1 MNIYKPMLAQSRE
14 KPFDSP
20 DWIFEAKWDGI
31 RALVYVG
38 ETLSIKSRNGK
49 EILHKFPE
57 LNEIKDLTSEV
68 VLDGEIIVMN
78 KGKVD
83 FQLVAKRN
91 LVERKHEIEDFR
103 NRYPA
108 TLIVFDI
115 LEKQGKSLID
125 LPLLERK
132 QILKKSLK
140 EGIQVLKSPS
150 IEGTG
155 IAYFQSADK
164 LGLEGVIAKRKNS
177 TYQPGIRSNDWLK
190 IKQVKICD
198 CVIFGYTQGEGSRS
212 KTFGSLILGLYDE
225 SEPVYIGK
233 VGTGFSDS
241 SLIEITNILKM
252 EQIKEPWFTE
262 KDIPHGTIWVQPNY
276 VAVIGYQEF
285 TKEGRLRAPRFQG
298 LSNKNP
304 TLSGLSQ
311 LKQQKFEEY
320 IAKRDFSKTPEPIG
334 EESISQSN
342 SFVVQ
347 EHNARSTHWDFRLE
361 RKGVLVSW
369 AVPKGIPKVPE
380 QRRLAIQTEDHPLEY
395 RNFEGIIPKGQYGA
409 GTVEIWDK
417 GFYVPVKW
425 QKDKIEIFLAGDLL
439 MGRYELI
446 KMKEEK
452 QWLLFKKKQTSI

>member
-1 MNIYKPMLAQSRE
+1 MLAQSRE
-14 KPFDSP
+14 KPFDSF

-31 RALVYVG
+31 RALVYIG
-38 ETLSIKSRNGK
+38 EILSIKSRNGK
-49 EILHKFPE
+49 ELLLKFPE
-57 LNEIKDLTSEV
+57 LIELKDLATEV

-83 FQLVAKRN
+83 FQIVAKRN
-91 LVERKHEIEDFR
+91 LVEKKLEIEDFQ

-125 LPLLERK
+125 LPLMERK
-132 QILKKSLK
+132 QILKKSVR
-140 EGIQVLKSPS
+140 EGIHVLQSPS
-150 IEGTG
+150 IERKG
-155 IAYFQSADK
+155 IDYFQAANK
-164 LGLEGVIAKRKNS
+164 LGLEGIIAKRKTS

-198 CVIFGYTQGEGSRS
+198 CVSFGYTPGEGSRS
-212 KTFGSLILGLYDE
+212 KTFGSLILGLYDG
-225 SEPVYIGK
+225 SEPVYVGK

-241 SLIEITNILKM
+241 SLIEIKDILKI
-252 EQIKEPWFTE
+252 EQVKEPWFTE
-262 KDIPHGTIWVQPNY
+262 EDIPKGSIWVQPNY
-276 VAVIGYQEF
+276 VGVIGYQEY
-285 TKEGRLRAPRFQG
+285 TKDGRLRAPRFQG

-304 TLSGLSQ
+304 TLSRLSQ
-311 LKQQKFEEY
+311 LKQRKFEEY

-334 EESISQSN
+334 EESISQGN

-347 EHNARSTHWDFRLE
+347 EHHARRTHWDFRLE

-369 AVPKGIPKVPE
+369 AVPKGIPSKLG

-425 QKDKIEIFLAGDLL
+425 QKEKIEIILAGDLL
-439 MGRYELI
+439 NGRYELI

-452 QWLLFKKKQTSI
+452 QWLLFKKK